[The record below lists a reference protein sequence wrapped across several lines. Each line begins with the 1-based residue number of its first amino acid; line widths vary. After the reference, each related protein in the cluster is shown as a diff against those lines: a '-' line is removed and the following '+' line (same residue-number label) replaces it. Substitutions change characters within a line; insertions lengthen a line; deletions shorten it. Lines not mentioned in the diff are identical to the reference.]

1 MDLDH
6 LRDILQLVAE
16 SGVSEVEIEEEDLR
30 IVVRKHPPASA
41 APYPQM
47 TYAMAP
53 GLALPAQG
61 QTGAPVQGGD
71 AAPASSS
78 PEPEASTAREVR
90 APIVGTYYRS
100 PSPEAEPFVQ
110 EGDTVSKGDILCIIE
125 AMKLMNEIEAEFSG
139 TVQKILVDNA
149 TPVEFDQP
157 LFLIEPS

>member
-30 IVVRKHPPASA
+30 IVVRKHPPAAA

-47 TYAMAP
+47 TYAYAP
-53 GLALPAQG
+53 GG
-61 QTGAPVQGGD
+61 PVQGPGSVPSPSQGGA
-71 AAPASSS
+71 AAPAPAD
-78 PEPEASTAREVR
+78 PEPAASSAKEVR
-90 APIVGTYYRS
+90 APIVGTFYRS
-100 PSPEAEPFVQ
+100 SSPEADPFVK

-139 TVQKILVDNA
+139 TVKKILVENA

-157 LFLIEPS
+157 LFMIEPS